1 MLTINLIL
9 NLDGPSG
16 MALVALTFA
25 QYVVTPFYAGCYPPP
40 ILMKL
45 IAYAVIIALTVLN
58 AMLRVKYLFDRSY
71 LQYHGSY

>member
-71 LQYHGSY
+71 L

>member
-1 MLTINLIL
+1 MDPGYT

-58 AMLRVKYLFDRSY
+58 AMSRMKMI
-71 LQYHGSY
+71 

>member
-1 MLTINLIL
+1 MGPGYT

-16 MALVALTFA
+16 MALVAQTFA

-58 AMLRVKYLFDRSY
+58 TMSRMKMI
-71 LQYHGSY
+71 

>member
-1 MLTINLIL
+1 MRPGKT

-58 AMLRVKYLFDRSY
+58 AMSRMKMI
-71 LQYHGSY
+71 

>member
-1 MLTINLIL
+1 MGRPGNT

-58 AMLRVKYLFDRSY
+58 AMSRMKMI
-71 LQYHGSY
+71 